1 MNLNKNKNL
10 GLPRLSRGGAGM
22 TLIEALLAIAI
33 FTFGILGFSQL
44 FVKSWQSN
52 QFSYE
57 MGQSTFS
64 VSQGVS
70 KIVDHIRRARQGDDG
85 AYPVK
90 SADDDDFI
98 FFCDYDKDGI
108 TERVHMYKSNGKII
122 MGYRKPTTGIPK
134 TYPAGDQATLILAE
148 DIVNDGSTPVFYY
161 YNKDYPGDQAHN
173 PVATPAIVSDI
184 RLVKIN
190 LVVDSDV
197 NRAPNSVQMES
208 FVELRNLNDYDRM
221 K

>member
-1 MNLNKNKNL
+1 MKIKNKKEKFF
-10 GLPRLSRGGAGM
+10 RKGM
-22 TLIEALLAIAI
+22 TLIEALLAIMI

-64 VSQGVS
+64 ASQGVN
-70 KIVDHIRRARQGDDG
+70 KMVDYIRRARQGDDG
-85 AYPVK
+85 AYPIK
-90 SADDDDFI
+90 SADDDDFV

-108 TERVHMYKSNGKII
+108 TERVHMYKSDGKII
-122 MGYRKPTTGIPK
+122 MGYRKPSAGIPK
-134 TYPAGDQATLILAE
+134 TYSSGDQATLTLAE
-148 DIVNDGSTPVFYY
+148 YVVNGASDPIFYY
-161 YNKDYPGDQAHN
+161 YNKDYPGDAVSN
-173 PVATPAIVSDI
+173 PVDTPAIVADV
-184 RLVKIN
+184 RLVKVN
-190 LVVDSDV
+190 LSVDPNV
-197 NRAPNSVQMES
+197 NKAPDSVRMES